1 MILRALTLAG
11 GLMGAA
17 AFSQFPEYS
26 QQYTQRLGGAV
37 DALAEVVADFDASAA
52 TVGLSREA
60 ALGQMTGTA
69 FLERRRFDME
79 TTFARHARLQ
89 GDLVAIQNAGPFMRA
104 YHASRLTDGQI
115 AQAALAA
122 YKPAVP
128 LTFAGLTFAG
138 AGFVAGAGVLN
149 LLLRLVTWPFRRR
162 AKPHAKAA

>member
-17 AFSQFPEYS
+17 ASSQFPEYS

-69 FLERRRFDME
+69 FLERRRIDME

-115 AQAALAA
+115 AQAAFAA

>member
-17 AFSQFPEYS
+17 ASSQFPEYS

-52 TVGLSREA
+52 TVGLSRDEA
-60 ALGQMTGTA
+60 LAQMTGTA
-69 FLERRRFDME
+69 FLDRRRIDMQ

-89 GDLVAIQNAGPFMRA
+89 DDLVTIQNAGPFMRA

-115 AQAALAA
+115 AQAAFAA
-122 YKPAVP
+122 YQPALP
-128 LTFAGLTFAG
+128 LNFAGVTFAG
-138 AGFVAGAGVLN
+138 AGFVAGAGALGLV
-149 LLLRLVTWPFRRR
+149 LRLLSWPFRRR
-162 AKPHAKAA
+162 PGQDAKAA